1 MMPGH
6 HLIRQYADLFTVE
19 KERHASPAHRAGWLA
34 NFDARH
40 DAIETIVR
48 RRHGEA
54 LWMRRW
60 RFSFLATAASSATP
74 TAANGASATTG

>member
-1 MMPGH
+1 MPSH
-6 HLIRQYADLFTVE
+6 HLIRQYADVE